1 VISLAQRRKTK
12 AYEGD
17 LEMHAASSIIP
28 DLTPLL
34 HLLSSLIFL
43 INHICLSSQNFS
55 PLEPLAAVN
64 MVMYFADRMQ
74 YLKRNS
80 LQ

>member
-12 AYEGD
+12 AYKGD

-34 HLLSSLIFL
+34 HLLSSVIFL
-43 INHICLSSQNFS
+43 NHICLSSQNSS
-55 PLEPLAAVN
+55 PLELLAAVN

>member
-1 VISLAQRRKTK
+1 MISLAQRRKTK
-12 AYEGD
+12 AYKGD

-28 DLTPLL
+28 DLTLL
-34 HLLSSLIFL
+34 YLLSSVIFL
-43 INHICLSSQNFS
+43 NHICLSSQNSS
-55 PLEPLAAVN
+55 PLELLAAVN

>member
-17 LEMHAASSIIP
+17 EMHAASSIIP
-28 DLTPLL
+28 DLTLLL
-34 HLLSSLIFL
+34 HLLSSVIFL
-43 INHICLSSQNFS
+43 NHICLSSQNSS
-55 PLEPLAAVN
+55 PLELLAAVH

>member
-1 VISLAQRRKTK
+1 MYFADRMQYLKRNSL
-12 AYEGD
+12 E
-17 LEMHAASSIIP
+17 L
-28 DLTPLL
+28 
-34 HLLSSLIFL
+34 
-43 INHICLSSQNFS
+43 
-55 PLEPLAAVN
+55 LAAVN

>member
-12 AYEGD
+12 SYEGD

-34 HLLSSLIFL
+34 HLLSSVIFP
-43 INHICLSSQNFS
+43 NHIYISSQNSS
-55 PLEPLAAVN
+55 PLELLAAVN
-64 MVMYFADRMQ
+64 MVIYFADRMQ